1 MTALI
6 PQITLAGLQA
16 AWNATHTG
24 ISAEI
29 THVGLGS
36 GGYTPSTNQT
46 ALQDEKHRLNI
57 AGGELAGPTQIHL
70 TALDNS
76 ELEFWVREVG
86 FYLADGTLFA
96 VWSSA
101 EGPLAYKSPTLP
113 LVVAFDLDLSALPAD
128 SITVSTTGTLNL
140 FMADEL
146 TRLSTAQIDGMTRDT
161 NHLLRLRT
169 LEQKVDAITHT
180 IAGLRDVLKV

>member
-1 MTALI
+1 MTALV

-16 AWNATHTG
+16 AWNATNTG

-36 GGYTPSTNQT
+36 GGYTPSTGQT
-46 ALQDEKHRLNI
+46 ALEDEKHRIEI
-57 AGGELAGPTQIHL
+57 AGGTLAGPTQIHL
-70 TALDNS
+70 TAMDNS
-76 ELEFWVREVG
+76 DLEFWVREVG

-96 VWSSA
+96 VWSTS
-101 EGPLAYKSPTLP
+101 EGPLAYKSASLP

-140 FMADEL
+140 FLADEL
-146 TRLSTAQIDGMTRDT
+146 TRMATAQIDAMTRETD
-161 NHLLRLRT
+161 LLFRLRAA
-169 LEQKVDAITHT
+169 EAKNADQSRIMNN
-180 IAGLRDVLKV
+180 LRALLKV

>member
-1 MTALI
+1 MTALV

-16 AWNATHTG
+16 AWNATNTG

-36 GGYTPSTNQT
+36 GGYLPSPNQT
-46 ALQDEKHRLNI
+46 ALESEQHRI
-57 AGGELAGPTQIHL
+57 QVAGGTLAGPTQIHL
-70 TALDNS
+70 TAMDNS
-76 ELEFWVREVG
+76 GLEFWVREVG

-96 VWSSA
+96 VWSSTD
-101 EGPLAYKSPTLP
+101 GPLAYKSATLP

-140 FMADEL
+140 FLADEL
-146 TRLSTAQIDGMTRDT
+146 TRIATAQIDGMCRDT
-161 NHLLRLRT
+161 DMLLRLRAAEAKNAEQSRI
-169 LEQKVDAITHT
+169 LEN
-180 IAGLRDVLKV
+180 LRALLKV